1 MAYHHVLVAYDG
13 SKASNKALHHAVQ
26 LVESQ
31 PGSKLTVAHVAA
43 RPPYAYAG
51 FGMVLPSGYEER
63 MKEYRD
69 DLIGTAQDQIKELPY
84 KQVVVLDGTPSS
96 AILECAKENCCDLIV
111 IGNRGLGPIR
121 EWMLG
126 SVSHH
131 VVQQAQ
137 IPVLVVK

>member
-1 MAYHHVLVAYDG
+1 MAYHHVLAAYDG
-13 SKASNKALHHAVQ
+13 SKASNKALQHAIK
-26 LVESQ
+26 LVESR
-31 PGSKLTVAHVAA
+31 PGSKLTVAHVTL
-43 RPPYAYAG
+43 RPPYAFAG
-51 FGMVLPSGYEER
+51 FGMVVPNDYEER
-63 MKEYRD
+63 MKEYQN
-69 DLIGTAQDQIKELPY
+69 DLVRQAEDTVKELPY
-84 KQVVVLDGTPSS
+84 AKVVVLNGTPSS
-96 AILECAKENCCDLIV
+96 ALLEYARDNCCDLIV